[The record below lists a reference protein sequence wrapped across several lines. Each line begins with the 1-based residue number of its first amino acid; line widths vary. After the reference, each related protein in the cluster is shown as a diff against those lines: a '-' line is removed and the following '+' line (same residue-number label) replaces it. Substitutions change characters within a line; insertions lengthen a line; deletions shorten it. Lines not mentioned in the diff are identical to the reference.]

1 MNSSSEQYHELVDMN
16 TTDVN
21 ALHVT
26 TNVNASNTHI
36 DTFQDSRNLICNN
49 ETDSEVMNELVDESS
64 YTTDN
69 KSTNSTRN
77 EEQNVAQTD
86 CILNFDN
93 LPKSS
98 RKHGIYFAHL
108 NIRTLLPNM
117 DQVKVLLIGNDI
129 DAFALNETRL
139 CDSVDDIQV
148 YVDKFAIYRKDR
160 NRQGGGVLVYVNEK
174 RFHHTMRSDLMS
186 KIFQLVAVE
195 INQPKSVLII
205 VLAWYRPPG
214 SSIQLFEYIEQTLS
228 KLDNENKDIIL
239 LGSSS

>member
-1 MNSSSEQYHELVDMN
+1 MV
-16 TTDVN
+16 
-21 ALHVT
+21 
-26 TNVNASNTHI
+26 I
-36 DTFQDSRNLICNN
+36 
-49 ETDSEVMNELVDESS
+49 NELVDESS

-69 KSTNSTRN
+69 RSTNSTRN

-129 DAFALNETRL
+129 DVFALNETRL

-186 KIFQLVAVE
+186 ENVE
-195 INQPKSVLII
+195 
-205 VLAWYRPPG
+205 
-214 SSIQLFEYIEQTLS
+214 
-228 KLDNENKDIIL
+228 
-239 LGSSS
+239 LG